1 MDMTSK
7 EIVTALGKLEMSGGM
22 NLVSVELCAAI
33 VQALAPKDS
42 AKKTEPPKIKGRQP
56 E

>member
-7 EIVTALGKLEMSGGM
+7 EIVTALGKLEMAGGM
-22 NLVSVELCAAI
+22 NLVPVELCAAI
-33 VQALAPKDS
+33 VQALTGTAE
-42 AKKTEPPKIKGRQP
+42 KKPAPPKVKGRQP